1 MLPPASFSLA
11 TLLPA
16 KHEHD
21 LLQWPRHANGYGTS
35 HLVLA
40 GLMETDEA
48 V

>member
-1 MLPPASFSLA
+1 MLPPASLYLA
-11 TLLPA
+11 TSLPA
-16 KHEHD
+16 KHKHD
-21 LLQWPRHANGYGTS
+21 LLQWPQHANSDGAS